1 MTNSVV
7 TRLPT
12 VTLNLYLLIPPNLV
26 FFPKLTKSKART
38 KGQK

>member
-1 MTNSVV
+1 MTNSIVIHF
-7 TRLPT
+7 PSAP
-12 VTLNLYLLIPPNLV
+12 LNLHLLIPPNLI

>member
-1 MTNSVV
+1 MTNSTV
-7 TRLPT
+7 TRFPT
-12 VTLNLYLLIPPNLV
+12 ATLNLHLLTPPNLI